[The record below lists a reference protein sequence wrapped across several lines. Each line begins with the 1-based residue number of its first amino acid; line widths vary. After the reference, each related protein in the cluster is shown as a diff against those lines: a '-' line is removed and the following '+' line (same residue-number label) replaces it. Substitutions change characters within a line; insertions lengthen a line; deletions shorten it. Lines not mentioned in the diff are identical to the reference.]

1 MTTVAVL
8 RGGSVGEHEVSLETG
23 AHILELLPSLSEGRF
38 RPLDVFIDKE
48 LMWHVR
54 GVPIAPERALANADV
69 VFNALHGGYG
79 EDGSVQRLLGRLGIP
94 YTGSGAYGS
103 AVSLNKKLAKDIM
116 QKAGVRV
123 PRHIVLTVSPDL
135 EREALAA
142 FRSFSP
148 PVMVKP
154 VSAGSSVGAGLATT
168 FAEFWERVKDAFA
181 HGTEVL
187 AEEFVIGREATCGV
201 IDDFRGK
208 ERYALLPAEIAK
220 PSPFSI
226 FDQAAKRDGAR
237 VRMPA
242 GFTKDERSEIERLAL
257 LAHERL
263 GLRQYSRSDFI
274 VTPRGVYFIEANALP
289 PLAPRSAFAQS
300 LSATGVSLEEMLEHL
315 VTLARSKVHS
325 HA

>member
-8 RGGSVGEHEVSLETG
+8 RGGSAGEHEVSLETG
-23 AHILELLPSLSEGRF
+23 AHILGLLPSLSEGEF
-38 RPLDVFIDKE
+38 RPLDIFIDKE
-48 LMWHVR
+48 LVWHVR
-54 GVPIAPERALANADV
+54 GVPIAPERALANADI

-79 EDGSVQRLLGRLGIP
+79 ENGSVQRLLERIGIP

-103 AVSLNKKLAKDIM
+103 AISLNKKLAKDIM
-116 QKAGVRV
+116 QKVGVRV

-154 VSAGSSVGAGLATT
+154 VSSGSSMGAGLATT
-168 FAEFWERVKDAFA
+168 FPEFWERVKEAFA

-187 AEEFVIGREATCGV
+187 AEEFVMGREATCGV
-201 IDDFRGK
+201 VDDFRGK
-208 ERYALLPAEIAK
+208 ERYALLPAEITK

-226 FDQAAKRDGAR
+226 FDNAAKRDGAR
-237 VRMPA
+237 VQA
-242 GFTKDERSEIERLAL
+242 HGGFKKDERSEIERLAL
-257 LAHERL
+257 LAHELL
-263 GLRQYSRSDFI
+263 GLRQYSRSDFV

-300 LSATGVSLEEMLEHL
+300 LSATGASMQELLGHLASLI
-315 VTLARSKVHS
+315 TKT
-325 HA
+325 HAHA